1 MRSLNAPH
9 SWWLLCDLREL
20 KYDTYPTVGRA
31 TFVLHYQWVSR
42 IYRRLPFAL
51 VSFEDE
57 CCNMAAIIDR
67 IGILLFGL
75 GPLGY
80 DPFVSGIIFAEF
92 SLIKKETSY
101 RLEDLLL
108 LVRVQGRGAIK
119 VEQWFLNIF
128 WLLLFLSGLF
138 RGSWTVLLAKTS
150 PELVTLNQLTPAKYN
165 PSDLHGYFWNSI
177 RAVLIMLAFEN
188 LR

>member
-1 MRSLNAPH
+1 MVVFLL
-9 SWWLLCDLREL
+9 LLCLS
-20 KYDTYPTVGRA
+20 KT
-31 TFVLHYQWVSR
+31 
-42 IYRRLPFAL
+42 
-51 VSFEDE
+51 
-57 CCNMAAIIDR
+57 NAAIWLP
-67 IGILLFGL
+67 LLTAL
-75 GPLGY
+75 AYYCL
-80 DPFVSGIIFAEF
+80 DSVSWDTIPFVSGIIFAEF

-138 RGSWTVLLAKTS
+138 LGSWTVLLAKTS
-150 PELVTLNQLTPAKYN
+150 PELVTLNQFTPAKYN
-165 PSDLHGYFWNSI
+165 PSDLRGYFWNSI

>member
-1 MRSLNAPH
+1 
-9 SWWLLCDLREL
+9 
-20 KYDTYPTVGRA
+20 
-31 TFVLHYQWVSR
+31 
-42 IYRRLPFAL
+42 
-51 VSFEDE
+51 
-57 CCNMAAIIDR
+57 
-67 IGILLFGL
+67 
-75 GPLGY
+75 
-80 DPFVSGIIFAEF
+80 VSGIIFAES
-92 SLIKKETSY
+92 SLIKREISY

-138 RGSWTVLLAKTS
+138 LGTWPVLLAKTS
-150 PELVTLNQLTPAKYN
+150 PGLVTLNQFTPAKYSS
-165 PSDLHGYFWNSI
+165 SDLHGFLWNSI